1 MLKWNMQLGKILPGI
16 RRNVPLKDYTTFK
29 IGGPAKYFFSAQT
42 KKDLILAVKVA
53 KKNKLPFFVLGGGS
67 NLLVSDAGYRGLVI
81 KNQTKNFKIQKE
93 KIISESGVLLSLI
106 IGAAIK
112 KGLGGI
118 EEGSGI
124 PGTVGG
130 AVYGNAGWPKGKWAI
145 GNLVEKVEILWPNG
159 KTEKVGKKWL
169 SFNYRNSRF
178 KKIKI
183 NKPIILE
190 VVLKLKKRKV
200 KDLKKKEQEILMIRK
215 GKIPMGFSA
224 GSIFKNPE
232 GCFAGKLGEENKFS
246 SLSAERAKISKGG
259 KERIFFDFA
268 AARMSEE
275 DKSSSLSFAAARIG
289 EEDESSSLSFAA
301 ARMIEECG
309 LKGKK
314 IGSVKIS
321 EKHANFI
328 VNLEQGKAKDV
339 KKLIE
344 LAKKR
349 VKNKFGIDLK
359 EEICY
364 LGFKN

>member
-1 MLKWNMQLGKILPGI
+1 MNIKNLLPGVKKNI
-16 RRNVPLKDYTTFK
+16 LLKNHTTFR
-29 IGGPAKYFFSAQT
+29 IGGLAKYFFSAQT

-53 KKNKLPFFVLGGGS
+53 KKNRLPFFVLGGGS
-67 NLLVSDAGYRGLVI
+67 NLLVSDAGYGGLVI
-81 KNQTKNFKIQKE
+81 KNKTENFKIKKE
-93 KIISESGVLLSLI
+93 KIISESGVPLGRI

-112 KGLGGI
+112 KGLGGL

-145 GNLVEKVEILWPNG
+145 GDLVEKVEILWPNG
-159 KTEKVGKKWL
+159 KTEKVGKRWL
-169 SFNYRNSRF
+169 SFNYRNSRL

-190 VVLKLKKRKV
+190 VVLKLKKRKI
-200 KDLKKKEQEILMIRK
+200 KDLKKKEQEILMIRN
-215 GKIPMGFSA
+215 GKIPAGFSA
-224 GSIFKNPE
+224 GSIFKNPK
-232 GCFAGKLGEENKFS
+232 GFFAGKLGEENKFS
-246 SLSAERAKISKGG
+246 SLS
-259 KERIFFDFA
+259 FTA
-268 AARMSEE
+268 AQ
-275 DKSSSLSFAAARIG
+275 
-289 EEDESSSLSFAA
+289 
-301 ARMIEECG
+301 MIEKCG
-309 LKGKK
+309 LKGKR

-328 VNLEQGKAKDV
+328 VNLGQGKAKDV

-349 VKNKFGIDLK
+349 VKNKFGIDLE